1 MVGGFRFRYGNCRW
15 MRKRGDGKVGVME
28 KSRRCCVDDVGNGKS
43 DRQRA
48 SASTSTSS
56 IDAR

>member
-1 MVGGFRFRYGNCRW
+1 
-15 MRKRGDGKVGVME
+15 MRKRGGGKVGVME